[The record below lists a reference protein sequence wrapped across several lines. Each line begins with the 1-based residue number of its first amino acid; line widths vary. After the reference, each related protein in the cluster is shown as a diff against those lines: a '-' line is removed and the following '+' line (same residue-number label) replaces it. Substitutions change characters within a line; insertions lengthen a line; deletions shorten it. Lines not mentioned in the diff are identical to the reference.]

1 MNASCD
7 IHLTLRAIDIFI
19 TLGYR
24 GMCGSECFVVG
35 LKVLYKVQ
43 RLFSFNLDANIIII
57 IIIIAVAIGY

>member
-1 MNASCD
+1 
-7 IHLTLRAIDIFI
+7 
-19 TLGYR
+19 
-24 GMCGSECFVVG
+24 MCGSECFVVG